1 MITTVFAILF
11 QCTPFEFNW
20 DTTIPGGHCINI
32 GQFAL
37 VTSIL
42 NVLTD
47 VAILIL
53 PLPLVFQLKVSKQK
67 QWNLAFLFALGGGA
81 CVVGITRAAWIGKLN
96 ATVDPTCELSSV
108 RDGLSNKANIHASK
122 GDNVPAAYLSAIEI
136 LAGFLVSCIPSYPVL
151 FFRATG
157 RGGSSKRSRPS
168 GKQTPGGSGES
179 GSAGKSDHL
188 GTNKFLARRPVVSWN
203 ALTTNND
210 DIGLVS
216 QVPANHQWTP
226 VPEEHEAGDGG
237 HYHYGDADQA
247 STKALNQRPGVAV

>member
-1 MITTVFAILF
+1 MGAWMITTVFAILF

-96 ATVDPTCELSSV
+96 ATVDPTCELYPLHG
-108 RDGLSNKANIHASK
+108 GLSN
-122 GDNVPAAYLSAIEI
+122 
-136 LAGFLVSCIPSYPVL
+136 
-151 FFRATG
+151 
-157 RGGSSKRSRPS
+157 
-168 GKQTPGGSGES
+168 
-179 GSAGKSDHL
+179 
-188 GTNKFLARRPVVSWN
+188 
-203 ALTTNND
+203 
-210 DIGLVS
+210 
-216 QVPANHQWTP
+216 
-226 VPEEHEAGDGG
+226 
-237 HYHYGDADQA
+237 
-247 STKALNQRPGVAV
+247 